1 MHVRRLL
8 LVDLLPLSEEIRLHD
23 VLLEVLLAQ
32 RLDNNLNRL
41 GLNPIQ
47 AYLLEGALII
57 VVKLLALL
65 ELVDFFKLLMDR
77 SASRWKIA
85 ILVLLSSNRGPLLL
99 EDSVSLADPGSINNG
114 FELGVVTHILLIV
127 VLGGVCIL
135 FVASIG

>member
-1 MHVRRLL
+1 MRVHVRRLL

-32 RLDNNLNRL
+32 RLDNNLHRL

-85 ILVLLSSNRGPLLL
+85 ILVLLSSN
-99 EDSVSLADPGSINNG
+99 
-114 FELGVVTHILLIV
+114 
-127 VLGGVCIL
+127 
-135 FVASIG
+135 